1 MTRLAPIGYTAL
13 FANVVLGGACV
24 ATGMDG
30 PPPWVA
36 PREDGYPAAQPSAAP
51 SARPSEAPATYK
63 GLGVAS
69 VPPEVLAKYAAP
81 ALPSEASRRVQALLD
96 VRAPGGGVVAA
107 GGKRMFF
114 PWSITGVTQV
124 FRLDGPKTFPVQM
137 TGGED
142 ATQIAGVYADGRGP
156 AMWSGVFPDGKTL
169 VVSRDRAG
177 EENPGLYLQSAD
189 GGPLRLVQHIPSVQ
203 TFLDRIADDGK
214 SFLFRSNDVTKDSYA
229 IYRWDVAA
237 GKRELV
243 FGDKGLW
250 RVADEAPDGKLL
262 LEKSVGGDQE
272 EIWEYAPSTKKL
284 EPIVGQ
290 GQKEDY
296 EAAYGAP
303 GEIIVRTNATS
314 EFRRLY
320 VAVRVDGGSSKG
332 LALKAI
338 TPEAKHDVAS
348 FTIDRKR
355 TRILYTTNEQG
366 YTRLHALDAR
376 SKKDIAIPKLPPHDH
391 AYLGATSFD
400 GRYTSVVVDPGIAP
414 PQAWVV
420 DWTGPSLTAW
430 HQPSAPEVDASGFA
444 RAELTS
450 YPARDGTKIPA
461 FLRRPPSCKPG
472 APGHTGPCP
481 VVVTFH
487 GGPEAQTMAGFSSRA
502 QMFVD
507 AGFIYLEPN
516 VRGSDGF
523 GKAWLHADDG
533 PKRLAVLTDI
543 EDAATWARRELAE
556 GGVPPKLGVFG
567 GSYGG
572 YSVLAAM
579 TIYAG
584 AYDCGVSVV
593 GISNLKSFLANT
605 APYRR
610 ALRIS
615 EYGDPEKDD
624 DALTRLSPFFHA
636 DKLKAPLMLFQG
648 ATDPRVPVGEAIQ
661 FHDALAARGQDV
673 PLVIFPDEG
682 HGAQK
687 RPNQVLLYGHAIRF
701 FQKHLA
707 AGAPASQT
715 KPAEAKPAAGK

>member
-1 MTRLAPIGYTAL
+1 MTRTAL
-13 FANVVLGGACV
+13 LRFPLAFAFPLVPVLALASAAC
-24 ATGMDG
+24 AGHGMDG

-36 PREDGYPAAQPSAAP
+36 QREDGVAPAAP
-51 SARPSEAPATYK
+51 SASAAPKAAAPAAGYQ

-81 ALPSEASRRVQALLD
+81 ALPADASRRVQALLD
-96 VRAPGGGVVAA
+96 VRAPGGGIVAP

-114 PWSITGVTQV
+114 PWSITGVNQV

-142 ATQIAGVYADGRGP
+142 ATSVL
-156 AMWSGVFPDGKTL
+156 SVLPDGKTL
-169 VVSRDRAG
+169 ILSRDRAG

-189 GGPLRLVQHIPSVQ
+189 GGPLRTVQHIAGVQ
-203 TFLDRIADDGK
+203 TFLDRVASDGK
-214 SFLFRSNDVTKDSYA
+214 SFLFRSNDVTKDAYA
-229 IYRWDVAA
+229 LYRWDIAA

-243 FGDKGLW
+243 FGEKGLW
-250 RVADEAPDGKLL
+250 RVADEADDGRLL
-262 LEKSVGGDQE
+262 LEKSIGGDQE
-272 EIWEYAPSTKKL
+272 EIWEYTPSTKKL
-284 EPIVGQ
+284 EPIAGQ
-290 GQKEDY
+290 GLKEDHS
-296 EAAYGAP
+296 AAYGA
-303 GEIIVRTNATS
+303 GGDIIIRTNAAS

-320 VAVRVDGGSSKG
+320 VRKAGKDGAISSP
-332 LALKAI
+332 I
-338 TPEAKHDVAS
+338 TPELKHDVS
-348 FTIDRKR
+348 GFSIDRKKQ
-355 TRILYTTNEQG
+355 RILYTTNEQG
-366 YTRLHALDAR
+366 YTRLHGLDAKTLR
-376 SKKDIAIPKLPPHDH
+376 PLTIPKLPTHDH
-391 AYLGATSFD
+391 AHLGATSFD
-400 GRYTSVVVDPGIAP
+400 GRYTSIVVDPGTAP

-430 HQPSAPEVDASGFA
+430 HQPAAPEVDLATFS
-444 RAELTS
+444 RAELIS

-461 FLRRPPSCKPG
+461 FVRRPAGCKAG
-472 APGHTGPCP
+472 RGTPCP
-481 VVVTFH
+481 VIVTFH

-533 PKRLAVLTDI
+533 AKRLAVLTDI
-543 EDAATWARRELAE
+543 EDAATFARKAYAE
-556 GGVPPKLGVFG
+556 GGVAPKLGVFG

-615 EYGDPEKDD
+615 EYGDPAKDD
-624 DALTRLSPFFHA
+624 DALTKLSPFFHA
-636 DKLKAPLMLFQG
+636 EKLKAPLMLFQG

-661 FHDALAARGQDV
+661 FHDTLAARGQDV

-687 RPNQVLLYGHAIRF
+687 RPNQVLLYGHTLRF
-701 FQKHLA
+701 FAKHL
-707 AGAPASQT
+707 GAKTGSEI
-715 KPAEAKPAAGK
+715 K